1 MRERNDREDFRQDM
15 VYGIRPVIEA
25 IDSGKEAE
33 KVLIQ
38 KGTRSET
45 FSELMKLLKERAV
58 PYQFVPIEKLN
69 RLTRKNHQG
78 VVAFIS
84 PVVFYQ
90 IEDVLPGI
98 YESGKTPF
106 ILVLDKITD
115 VRNFGAILRTAEC
128 TGVDAVVMPSKNSA
142 QLNSGTVKSSAG
154 AIFKV
159 PICRSENLKI
169 TLDFLQQSGLRLIA
183 ATEKAEGLFYGAD
196 LSGPIALIMGSEGEG
211 ISGEYLKKADLEVK
225 IPLLGE
231 IESLNVSVA
240 AGVLLYEAVRQRME
254 EKE

>member
-1 MRERNDREDFRQDM
+1 MREEYKQDM

-33 KVLIQ
+33 KVMIL
-38 KGTRSET
+38 KGTRSDT
-45 FSELMKLLKERAV
+45 FAELMKLLKDRSV

-90 IEDVLPGI
+90 IEDILPGI
-98 YESGKTPF
+98 YEQGRTPF

-115 VRNFGAILRTAEC
+115 VRNFGAIVRTAEC
-128 TGVDAVVMPSKNSA
+128 TGVDAVVIPSKNSA

-159 PICRSENLKI
+159 PICRSDNLKI

-183 ATEKAEGLFYGAD
+183 ATEKTDDLFYGAD
-196 LSGPIALIMGSEGEG
+196 FKGPIALIMGSEGEG
-211 ISGEYLKKADLEVK
+211 ISAEYLKKADLEVK
-225 IPLLGE
+225 IPLIGE

-254 EKE
+254 EKK

>member
-1 MRERNDREDFRQDM
+1 MREEYKQDM

-33 KVLIQ
+33 KVFILR
-38 KGTRSET
+38 GSRSEM
-45 FSELMKLLKERAV
+45 FSELMKLLKDRAV
-58 PYQFVPIEKLN
+58 PYQFVPVEKLN

-98 YESGKTPF
+98 YEEGKTPF
-106 ILVLDKITD
+106 VLVLDKITD

-128 TGVDAVVMPSKNSA
+128 TAVDAVIIPSKNTA

-159 PICRSENLKI
+159 PICRSENLKTTI
-169 TLDFLQQSGLRLIA
+169 DFLKQSGLKIAA
-183 ATEKAEGLFYGAD
+183 ATEKTDKNFYNFD
-196 LSGPIALIMGSEGEG
+196 LTGPIALLLGSEGEG

-240 AGVLLYEAVRQRME
+240 AGVLMYEIVRQRGG
-254 EKE
+254 